1 METQSFKNHVR
12 VHPLYHYVLMP
23 FSLLLVLAAGIN
35 GTINYDIEAVILLM
49 ITVILHLVV
58 FVARDYAKKNQDRII
73 RSELRLRYFQ
83 LTHKRL
89 DEIESEFAFPQ
100 LLALRF
106 ASDDEFL
113 KLIESPETR
122 ERKPVEIKKQITRW
136 NADWMR
142 I

>member
-1 METQSFKNHVR
+1 
-12 VHPLYHYVLMP
+12 
-23 FSLLLVLAAGIN
+23 
-35 GTINYDIEAVILLM
+35 M
-49 ITVILHLVV
+49 ITVILHLVI

-83 LTHKRL
+83 LTQKRL
-89 DEIESEFAFPQ
+89 DEIENEFAFPQ

-122 ERKPVEIKKQITRW
+122 KRKPVEIKKQITRW